1 MRFLPCFL
9 ALGLMFGPASLVFA
23 ASNDTAAPVKS
34 EWFTA
39 SEVAPNTWRIVDHAT
54 VNVYLV
60 IGRDRAALID
70 TGYGRANLH
79 RYVQSLT
86 SLPLTVVNTHGHGDH
101 SGADAQFGAV
111 LAHPADFADIERTA
125 ASVQRSRSRDPEV
138 PAVDQFDYAS
148 DAKPL
153 ALSPVKDG
161 DILDL
166 GGRQLEIIE
175 TPGHTAGEIVLL
187 DRANQQLFAGDHI
200 NRLVWLQLP
209 NCLPL
214 EIYLASLEKLAARE
228 ADFATIMPGH
238 NEPFDRGVL
247 KEKIA
252 CVKGILAGTIGDEA
266 YTYGASYSHGRIAK
280 FERSSVVFNPQ
291 NLRAK
296 R

>member
-1 MRFLPCFL
+1 MRFLPSL
-9 ALGLMFGPASLVFA
+9 LTLGLMLAPASLVSA
-23 ASNDTAAPVKS
+23 ASHDTTAPVKS

-39 SEVAPNTWRIVDHAT
+39 SEVAPGTWRIVDHET
-54 VNVYLV
+54 VNIYLV
-60 IGRDRAALID
+60 VGRDRAVLID
-70 TGYGRANLH
+70 TGYGRANLR

-101 SGADAQFGAV
+101 AGANLQFGAA
-111 LAHPADFADIERTA
+111 LAHPADFGDIERTA
-125 ASVQRSRSRDPEV
+125 ASVQRARSRDPEV

-148 DAKPL
+148 DAEPL

-166 GGRQLEIIE
+166 GGRRLEIIE

-187 DRANQQLFAGDHI
+187 DRANQLLFAGDHI

-214 EIYLASLEKLAARE
+214 EIYLVSLEKLAARE

-238 NEPFDRGVL
+238 NEPFERGVL
-247 KEKIA
+247 NEKIA
-252 CVKGILAGTIGDEA
+252 CVKAILAGTISDEP
-266 YTYGASYSHGRIAK
+266 YSTGPSYSKGRIAK
-280 FERSSVVFNPQ
+280 FERSSVVFNPK
-291 NLRAK
+291 NLRVK